1 MKKSGLLS
9 LLVVCMLLIMQ
20 TISFA
25 GTVED
30 AKAAYE
36 SGNKAYQQKDFKAAT
51 TAYEK
56 ALGLGLT
63 SPEIE
68 FNLGNAC
75 YKSGQNAAAILHYE
89 RALKLKPSDEE
100 IQYNIRIASLKNTD
114 RIYAIPVIFYKR
126 WFNAVLSWFNERS
139 WSYLFLLLAYIF
151 FFLTVIYLT
160 GRSLRIRRLSF
171 TAGIPVFLFVLL
183 TAWVASEKKSLEYE
197 SSEAII
203 MNTSVYVKSSPDEKG
218 NDLFILHDGTKVNVL
233 DELGPWKKIK
243 IANGNTGWL
252 PVSSITII

>member
-114 RIYAIPVIFYKR
+114 RIDAIPVIFYQR

-171 TAGIPVFLFVLL
+171 TAGIPVFVFVLL

-233 DELGPWKKIK
+233 DELGTWKKMR

>member
-1 MKKSGLLS
+1 MKQSRFVYNLIAGILL
-9 LLVVCMLLIMQ
+9 LLHNF
-20 TISFA
+20 SFA
-25 GTVED
+25 GISED
-30 AKAAYE
+30 AKAAYAA
-36 SGNKAYQQKDFKAAT
+36 GNKAYQQKDYKAAA

-114 RIYAIPVIFYKR
+114 RIDAIPVIFYKR

-160 GRSLRIRRLSF
+160 GRSLRIRRFAF
-171 TAGIPVFLFVLL
+171 TAGVIVMVFVVF
-183 TAWVASEKKSLEYE
+183 TAWTASEKKSLEYDN
-197 SSEAII
+197 SEAII
-203 MNTSVYVKSSPDEKG
+203 MNTNVYVKSSPDEKG